1 MVISVEPMF
10 GAFSYHNLSELFI
23 FQEPAGLE
31 PTFIIDITQWL
42 SSITIGI
49 GHGSSYRRLDEVT
62 I

>member
-1 MVISVEPMF
+1 MVICVEPMS
-10 GAFSYHNLSELFI
+10 GAFSNHNMSDLYI

-31 PTFIIDITQWL
+31 PTFIIHITQWL